1 MKNKKSLIISIII
14 FTIVAVISLIIILNK
29 GHIGNFGFVSLEEN
43 SDSDKIIPTIKL
55 NLEKDILSS
64 VDEETSKIIA
74 IIDGEEVNEGLT
86 IESSDEKIAKIN
98 ENNEIVAVSDGKATI
113 KVIYDGIEQTEEIK
127 VITPIKTISFTST
140 SSTVRVGRD
149 LQLKLKATPSDA
161 SIETLTYTSSDET
174 IATVNNNGIVTGVS
188 SGKVTITVTDSY
200 TGIEKSVN
208 LTIKK

>member
-1 MKNKKSLIISIII
+1 MKSKKGLIISIVI
-14 FTIVAVISLIIILNK
+14 FIVVAVISLAIVLNK
-29 GHIGNFGFVSLEEN
+29 GHIGNWGLVSLEDNAE
-43 SDSDKIIPTIKL
+43 SDKIIPTIQL
-55 NLEKDILSS
+55 ELEKDVLSS
-64 VDEETSKIIA
+64 VDEETSKITA
-74 IIDGEEVNEGLT
+74 IIDGAEANEGLT
-86 IESSDEKIAKIN
+86 VESSDENIAKIN
-98 ENNEIVAVSDGKATI
+98 ENNEVVAVSDGKATI
-113 KVIYDGIEQTEEIK
+113 KVIYDGIEQTKDIK
-127 VITPIKTISFTST
+127 VITPIKTLSFTST

-161 SIETLTYTSSDET
+161 SIETLTYTSSDES

>member
-1 MKNKKSLIISIII
+1 MKNKKRLIISIVI
-14 FTIVAVISLIIILNK
+14 FIVVAAISLSIVLNK
-29 GHIGNFGFVSLEEN
+29 GHIGNWGLVSLEDDT
-43 SDSDKIIPTIKL
+43 DSDKIIPTIQL
-55 NLEKDILSS
+55 ELEKEILSS
-64 VDEETSKIIA
+64 VDEETSKVTA
-74 IIDGEEVNEGLT
+74 IVDGLEVTKGIK
-86 IESSDEKIAKIN
+86 IESSDENIAKIN

-113 KVIYDGIEQTEEIK
+113 KAIYDGIEQTADVK
-127 VITPIKTISFTST
+127 VITPIESLSFTST

-149 LQLKLKATPSDA
+149 LQLKLKASPSDA
-161 SIETLTYTSSDET
+161 SIETLTYTSSDDE

>member
-1 MKNKKSLIISIII
+1 MKSKKGLIISIVI
-14 FTIVAVISLIIILNK
+14 FIVVAVISLAIVLNK
-29 GHIGNFGFVSLEEN
+29 GHIGNWGLISLN
-43 SDSDKIIPTIKL
+43 DNADNDKILPTITL
-55 NLEKDILSS
+55 ELEKSFLSS
-64 VDEETSKIIA
+64 VDEETSKVTAIVDGLEIA
-74 IIDGEEVNEGLT
+74 DGIKV
-86 IESSDEKIAKIN
+86 ESSDEDIAKIN
-98 ENNEIVAVSDGKATI
+98 ENNEVVAVSDGKATI
-113 KVIYDGIEQTEEIK
+113 KVIYDGIEQTKDIK
-127 VITPIKTISFTST
+127 VITPIKTLSFTST

-161 SIETLTYTSSDET
+161 SIETLTYTSSDES

>member
-29 GHIGNFGFVSLEEN
+29 GHIGNFGFVSLEAN

-86 IESSDEKIAKIN
+86 IETSDEKIAKIN